1 MKVFQIRAS
10 IILILSFSLIGSGIL
25 VPNSSAQ
32 DAQIPG
38 WIKNVAG
45 WWANGEISEN
55 EFLAGIEAGID
66 SKTAMSHADLIHTQ
80 KILSSEIK
88 GLDNTWHNDK
98 TSTSYNIKIDQYY
111 TQNKRNCVSYQL
123 KIKRQSKLN
132 LQQLNACLNNQHNW
146 IAIINDA

>member
-1 MKVFQIRAS
+1 MKVNVIALVG
-10 IILILSFSLIGSGIL
+10 LILSVNTTVAIGNES
-25 VPNSSAQ
+25 
-32 DAQIPG
+32 
-38 WIKNVAG
+38 KF
-45 WWANGEISEN
+45 

-88 GLDNTWHNDK
+88 GLDNVWYNDK
-98 TSTSYNIKIDQYY
+98 TSTSYSIKIDQYY
-111 TQNKRNCVSYQL
+111 SQNKRNCVSYQL
-123 KIKRQSKLN
+123 KIKRKSKLN